1 MSQQNLNEPVE
12 ILLVEDN
19 PGDARLVREAFK
31 TVDLEISLHTVSDGK
46 EALHFLHDHQQ
57 ADSSSYPDLL
67 LLDLNLPRMDGFAI
81 LEEIKTNSDLPSLP
95 VLILTSSKDEED
107 VTRSYEL
114 SANAYLT
121 KPTDPE
127 EFSALGQ
134 AVKEFW
140 FKTAQLPSVPE

>member
-1 MSQQNLNEPVE
+1 MSHQNINEPVE

-19 PGDARLVREAFK
+19 PGDARLVQEAFK
-31 TVDLEISLHTVSDGK
+31 TVDLEISIYTVSDGK
-46 EALHFLHDHQQ
+46 EALHFLREQ

-81 LEEIKTNSDLPSLP
+81 LEEIKTNLDLPSLP
-95 VLILTSSKDEED
+95 VLVLTSSKDKED

-140 FKTAQLPSVPE
+140 FETAQLPPVPA